1 MKLKI
6 FCTAKK
12 IFANDA
18 TDKGIIS
25 KIYKQLMRL
34 NIRKTKDPLKKWA
47 EDLKRHF
54 SKEDIQMGKRH
65 MKRCSTQL
73 IIREMQIKITSYH
86 LAPVRMA
93 IIKKST
99 KNKCWRGCGEKGAFL
114 HCWCKLVQLQWR
126 TVWRF
131 LKKLKIEL
139 LYDPAI
145 PLLGIYP
152 EKTMVQMD
160 FSPYLL
166 FKKLNTFSHLLECL

>member
-65 MKRCSTQL
+65 MKRCST
-73 IIREMQIKITSYH
+73 
-86 LAPVRMA
+86 
-93 IIKKST
+93 
-99 KNKCWRGCGEKGAFL
+99 
-114 HCWCKLVQLQWR
+114 
-126 TVWRF
+126 
-131 LKKLKIEL
+131 
-139 LYDPAI
+139 
-145 PLLGIYP
+145 
-152 EKTMVQMD
+152 
-160 FSPYLL
+160 
-166 FKKLNTFSHLLECL
+166 